1 MVKLHSHWVKDNN
14 VEELTF
20 STTKTPIDFFRGRRV
35 VIATQHKKE
44 QVIAP
49 FFTNALHALP
59 IVLPDFNTDQFG
71 TFTGEVAR
79 AIDPL
84 STARLKIKEAL
95 KISGETLGVA
105 SEGSFGPH
113 PNIGFVPADEELI
126 LLIDTKNQLEI
137 SASKISTHT
146 NYAQQSVTTWEEAR
160 RFAID
165 VGFPTHAI
173 ILRTPTTLHKGIAD
187 WKILQETFE
196 RAQTLTTSIQLE
208 TDMRAL
214 FNPTRMKVIEET
226 TQLLLDK
233 INSTCPSC
241 HFPGFDIQQR
251 VAGLP
256 CQLCNRPT
264 SFTLKLIYG
273 CQHCSYQS
281 EKLFPDGDSC
291 DPMYCNECN
300 P

>member
-1 MVKLHSHWVKDNN
+1 MVKLHSRWVKDNN
-14 VEELTF
+14 VEGLTF

-49 FFTNALHALP
+49 FFRDALQTFP
-59 IVLPDFNTDQFG
+59 IVLPEFNTDQFG
-71 TFTGEVAR
+71 TFTGEVER
-79 AIDPL
+79 ENDPL

-95 KISGETLGVA
+95 RISGETLGVA
-105 SEGSFGPH
+105 SEGSFGAHPH
-113 PNIGFVPADEELI
+113 IGFVPADEELV
-126 LLIDTKNQLEI
+126 LLIDTANRLEI

-146 NYAQQSVTTWEEAR
+146 NYAQQSVATWQEVR
-160 RFAID
+160 SFAID
-165 VGFPTHAI
+165 IGFPTHAV
-173 ILRTPTTLHKGIAD
+173 ILRAPSTLHKGISD
-187 WKILQETFE
+187 WKVLQETFE
-196 RAQTLTTSIQLE
+196 QLQAFTTSIQLQ

-241 HFPGFDIQQR
+241 HFPGFGIQQR

-256 CQLCNRPT
+256 CQLCNSPT
-264 SFTLKLIYG
+264 SFTLKLIYS

-291 DPMYCNECN
+291 DPRYCNECN